1 MASRESVL
9 KQYSEGVRCSNIA
22 RHCGISRERVRQII
36 KSAGLET
43 PKERKKFCAWCGKA
57 LELPTTKVYC
67 SIECKKATRRDYA
80 KQKYREIR
88 KRSVCVTCGCPITNG
103 STTCRKHKPKDQ
115 EAITKVIALF
125 EANIKPMVIA
135 QTLGMPLSTV
145 YKWLRENKNNMK
157 RPYLGKRKI
166 TPGIASKIIE
176 LHDAGNSGR
185 VIAENFGLTK
195 DVIYKILNG
204 QHYSVAS

>member
-36 KSAGLET
+36 KSEGLQT
-43 PKERKKFCAWCGKA
+43 PQERKKFCGWCGKV
-57 LELPTTKVYC
+57 LELPTTRVYC
-67 SIECKKATRRDYA
+67 SIECKRATKRDYA
-80 KQKYREIR
+80 KQKYRKIR

-103 STTCRKHKPKDQ
+103 STTCRKHKPKD
-115 EAITKVIALF
+115 EETITKVIALF

-135 QTLGMPLSTV
+135 RTLDVPVSTV
-145 YKWLRENKNNMK
+145 YKWLQDNRNNMK

-176 LHDAGNSGR
+176 LRETGSSGR
-185 VIAENFGLTK
+185 AIAASCGIDEN
-195 DVIYKILNG
+195 VIYRILNG
-204 QHYSVAS
+204 KHYSVAS